1 MIYWSVASS
10 FRLLGINE
18 WAARLPGALA
28 FVGTGL
34 LVFGLGRRLLP
45 AKPWLPTLVWALSF
59 GPISGASVVST
70 DALLMFFETAA
81 MLAFVEA
88 WSRDGASR
96 SRWVLAMWLAW
107 GLAFMTK
114 GPPALLPLLAMVV
127 MLIAHERRALRG
139 LFPVAG
145 LLLFAVVALTWFAL
159 IVRQDPDR
167 LGYFLG
173 YEVYDRIFTGTHQR
187 NSRWYQAFEVYLPV
201 LLLGALPWWPMAL
214 IGAGGARA
222 AIGKVCTRIA
232 RRDREWL
239 LLLYWFF
246 LPLTVFFLAKS
257 RLHLYLLPLFVPL
270 SLMLARALANW
281 PWLDRRRLT
290 ITAAA
295 TAVALIGLK
304 GLAAY
309 WPADRDARVMAE
321 AIREIVEPHDIE
333 EIVFVDMRGFHG
345 LQLYLGVHIE
355 SVRTGTRRLAPSR
368 FVAEEDLCE
377 EIAEHEH
384 NVYALKESR
393 VPDFVASVADCAAA
407 RAHRIG
413 DFHGDGNRIALF
425 VIKPVSAP
433 PLREGA

>member
-1 MIYWSVASS
+1 MIYWTVASS
-10 FRLLGINE
+10 FGLFGINE

-45 AKPWLPTLVWALSF
+45 AKPWLPALVWALSL

-127 MLIAHERRALRG
+127 MLIAHDRRGLRG

-145 LLLFAVVALTWFAL
+145 LVLFVVVALTWFAL
-159 IVRQDPDR
+159 IVRQNPDR

-201 LLLGALPWWPMAL
+201 LFLGALPWWPMAL

-222 AIGKVCTRIA
+222 AIGKLRERVA
-232 RRDREWL
+232 VRDREWL
-239 LLLYWFF
+239 LLVYWFF
-246 LPLTVFFLAKS
+246 MPLLVFFLAKS
-257 RLHLYLLPLFVPL
+257 RLHLYVLPLFVPL

-290 ITAAA
+290 ITAVA

-309 WPADRDARVMAE
+309 WPADRDARVMAN
-321 AIREIVEPHDIE
+321 AIREIIEPHDID

-355 SVRTGTRRLAPSR
+355 SVRTGTRPMAPSR

-384 NVYALKESR
+384 NIYALKDSR
-393 VPDFVASVADCAAA
+393 VPEFVASVTDCEAA

-413 DFHGDGNRIALF
+413 DFHGDGHRIALF
-425 VIKPVSAP
+425 VIKPIVAP
-433 PLREGA
+433 PTLGGP